1 MRWTRTVAGGCTTD
15 VPLGLLPV
23 AAMLLVQLGV
33 AASTPMFDVLGP
45 AGTGWLRL
53 CWAAAI
59 LLVVVRPRIRSI
71 PPSSLAAAGV
81 LGAMT
86 AGMTLLF
93 MQAVDRIPMGTAS
106 ALEFLGP
113 LTVAVVR
120 GRGLA
125 RLLWPPLAALGVL
138 ALTEP
143 WTGDVDALGI
153 AYALCAA
160 CMWAGYIVLTQHVGD
175 RIEGLGGL
183 AISFT
188 SAAIV
193 ATIVVGPAA
202 YDRVTPSA
210 LMVCLGLAIL
220 LPVLPLSFELIA
232 LRRITAAAFGTM
244 MSLEPAIALLVGV
257 IVLGQG
263 AEPLQLGGLLVVVL
277 AGVGAERGGRRPA
290 RDDALAEANVAQ

>member
-1 MRWTRTVAGGCTTD
+1 MPVIAT
-15 VPLGLLPV
+15 PV
-23 AAMLLVQLGV
+23 AAMFLVQIGV

-53 CWAAAI
+53 CWAAVI

-71 PPSSLAAAGV
+71 PRGSLAAAGA

-86 AGMTLLF
+86 AAMTILF
-93 MQAVDRIPMGTAS
+93 MSAVDRIPLGTAS

-120 GRGLA
+120 GRGRG

-153 AYALCAA
+153 AYALGAA
-160 CMWAGYIVLTQHVGD
+160 CMWAGYIVVTQHVGD
-175 RIEGLGGL
+175 RIAGLGGL

-193 ATIVVGPAA
+193 ATIVVGPSA

-210 LMVCLGLAIL
+210 VLICLGLAVL
-220 LPVLPLSFELIA
+220 LPVLPLSLELIA

-257 IVLGQG
+257 VVLGQG
-263 AEPLQLGGLLVVVL
+263 AELLQLCGLLFVVV

-290 RDDALAEANVAQ
+290 GDDALAESNVAQ